1 MAEMYKI
8 VTDFLFEELK
18 RRINAGIFC
27 DISSDTL
34 TVRLINDSITWE
46 CSIPEISKMMA
57 MGLTVNRIADKIT
70 NEYKKEIMKR
80 YFY

>member
-46 CSIPEISKMMA
+46 CSIPEISR
-57 MGLTVNRIADKIT
+57 L
-70 NEYKKEIMKR
+70 
-80 YFY
+80 